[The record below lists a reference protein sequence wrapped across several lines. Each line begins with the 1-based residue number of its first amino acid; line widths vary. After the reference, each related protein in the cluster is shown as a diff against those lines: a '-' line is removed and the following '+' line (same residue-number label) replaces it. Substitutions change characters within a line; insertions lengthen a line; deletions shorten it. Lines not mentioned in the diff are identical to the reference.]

1 MFLHVFVDIFNAYGT
16 QALRPFSHRWVA
28 IGVINTFD
36 PIIFTLHVLALSIWS
51 MGANPVFTMLTTYLI
66 IFFYY
71 LLRFAI
77 KAAVKKAV
85 YNTIP
90 DADDVFIAPTMR
102 FFQWRVAASTA
113 NCHYVGRAYGRSV
126 NIYDRF
132 ERKPMP
138 VNA

>member
-1 MFLHVFVDIFNAYGT
+1 MQIRSLPCNHYI
-16 QALRPFSHRWVA
+16 
-28 IGVINTFD
+28 
-36 PIIFTLHVLALSIWS
+36 
-51 MGANPVFTMLTTYLI
+51 LI

-85 YNTIP
+85 ANTIP
-90 DADDVFIAPTMR
+90 DADEIIIAPTMR

-126 NIYDRF
+126 KFTIVSKEIQYPNTQKLKR
-132 ERKPMP
+132 R
-138 VNA
+138 